1 MTKIRLLALAAI
13 VAGTAN
19 LPVFGY
25 AEDISGRALAS
36 ATPNWTGLYI
46 GAAFGGRR
54 TDSDISLIAIDEVS
68 LGGVQHD
75 LPICTTNIPPC
86 GTQASFDK
94 TAFRSAVY
102 GGYNWQFAE
111 RWLGGIEGDWGWA
124 NNSSTEDGFKYF
136 QANPGVLP
144 DSSYTIRSNWDASAR
159 ARIGFLATPSV
170 LVFVTGG
177 VSWLHTEITSDCG
190 PISCFTDTYKPTE
203 LTRSTTWSGWTVGGG
218 IEAMLTANWIV
229 RAEYRY
235 ADYGSKSF
243 LDSRACSPTPSPSCG
258 NQTSLDIAYNL
269 SMKTHTATI
278 GLAYRFGP
286 SR

>member
-1 MTKIRLLALAAI
+1 
-13 VAGTAN
+13 
-19 LPVFGY
+19 
-25 AEDISGRALAS
+25 
-36 ATPNWTGLYI
+36 
-46 GAAFGGRR
+46 
-54 TDSDISLIAIDEVS
+54 
-68 LGGVQHD
+68 
-75 LPICTTNIPPC
+75 
-86 GTQASFDK
+86 
-94 TAFRSAVY
+94 
-102 GGYNWQFAE
+102 
-111 RWLGGIEGDWGWA
+111 
-124 NNSSTEDGFKYF
+124 
-136 QANPGVLP
+136 LP